1 MKMKARRLLAF
12 LLTAVMTFT
21 LLAPVQADD
30 LTAGE
35 TAPAAT
41 VESVTLPVSEKVE
54 LNSDAAGDSQWQIRA
69 GDDLWVDISGAD
81 EPTLQLSY
89 SMVANLLTDGTA
101 AVRCKT
107 TNGDQVTY
115 GTEYQVMVDFDA
127 VPQFEPAQQPDPAT
141 LVVSEAQAV
150 PQDTAETSA
159 EDSGE
164 TEQVN
169 ESEVAILQAEE
180 AMQAAEEALLAAE
193 GVAASESAMTD
204 EQLAALEEARAN
216 YEAAKAAY
224 DEAVAASTSSQVAPM
239 MAAAPAAPQNEG
251 DDPEVKPTYTI
262 TINYVFEDGTKATDP
277 WLGEYAKGEPVD
289 DLTLQSPKVLGYAA
303 ERTAISL
310 RDEFPNGITED
321 KTITVFYHP
330 ALVNFT
336 IKHYEQNVDNDEY
349 KLVETETKQGYT
361 KDPVGDALAK
371 DKAGFYALPYDT
383 TTPIAADG
391 STVVEIYY
399 DRYYYLMT
407 FDLGGGYGVEPIYA
421 RYGAPIKVGIPTR
434 PGYTFTEW
442 QLNGESAVLPATM
455 PAENQ
460 NYVAQWQAAD
470 QAKVTIVFWG
480 ENADDEKYSYLG
492 SAVTTAAPGTEFTY
506 NPNGTGGPDIE
517 KTLICGK
524 EEHTHAEA
532 CIQCTHTHT
541 LDCYSAGW
549 YGLTETDEP
558 TGQDLTDRGNGI
570 KTYTRRRKTHYYLE
584 LDGRWYCGTG
594 YWGNEDDTQRIN
606 FTCTHEHKAECY
618 VCGKEEHHHTES
630 CYLSSVID
638 PSLWTF
644 FKSDTVTVEAD
655 GSSTVNVYFDRT
667 TFTLTFSVQKGWKY
681 ETVAT
686 ITDKW
691 GAEISSRFN
700 KAPFNTTYKGRAW
713 ECTEEKKYG
722 YALQTLDRMPQFDAT
737 FNLYDQSSDKLKTIY
752 YYVENVGANVSENRW
767 PASPGG
773 DFTLLK
779 TVKTYFNFATYNEE
793 YHEIAGFTRYS
804 RNTAGFNQSNQKD
817 FDRNNTLYLY
827 YLRND
832 YPLVFNNGYEN
843 VKEEQVQYQ
852 ANLGVYSNY
861 TPEMPTELYEP
872 GSRVFAGWYLNP
884 ECSGEEYKLSEHT
897 MPLDGLILYAKWVP
911 VTHNVTFYLDDSM
924 ATIVGDTLTIS
935 HGEMIKSGV
944 PTVGQLRQE
953 NKGQYANEGYTFVGW
968 FYTDETGAEKAFDP
982 KNMPVNRDLDLYA
995 KWSSNV
1001 LKPYIIRYYTIDKET
1016 GDIIYIA
1023 DDTTGFALAGTT
1035 KTFEAKSGT
1044 QLNVG
1049 YQEGYFP
1056 VTRSHSLTID
1066 INDSN
1071 EDPTINVFEFE
1082 YVPRDFVAYTVH
1094 YVDEDRN
1101 TVHETKYATSPNVV
1115 VNETYVY
1122 VAGMMPD
1129 EAQKRLVLQA
1139 APEDVT
1145 DKEAWER
1152 EHNEITFVY
1161 RYDEEH
1167 APVIVEHWFQN
1178 INDENKY
1185 TLYDQYTESYVDKL
1199 IGENVTANILPENAE
1214 EGFAFGHATAQHGS
1228 ADPVPAESQ
1237 NDKVT
1242 AQLTNKGLVLRLY
1255 YDRIKYPYEIRYL
1268 EQSTNTVLHGPTQG
1282 TARFGT
1288 QVRPSE
1294 KEKLDITGYRLVNTD
1309 PAYIIIQNEAT
1320 PDKNV
1325 ITLYYVKSTAP
1336 LTITKTI
1343 KDPNYDGA
1351 PFLFRITN
1359 DDEFSMDVLVPGNGS
1374 VTINDLQVGET
1385 YTVTED
1391 KSWAWRYNVS
1401 GDSSVRIEASG
1412 STVKFT
1418 NTIDND
1424 KWFDHTTSAENQW
1437 GDGKISRVGEENQ

>member
-1 MKMKARRLLAF
+1 MKMKARRFLAF

-141 LVVSEAQAV
+141 LVISEAQAV

-204 EQLAALEEARAN
+204 EQLAALKEARAN
-216 YEAAKAAY
+216 YEAAQAAY
-224 DEAVAASTSSQVAPM
+224 DEARAALSTVNSMVAPM
-239 MAAAPAAPQNEG
+239 MAAPNAAPQAEG
-251 DDPEVKPTYTI
+251 DGEDVKESYTI
-262 TINYVFEDGTKATDP
+262 TIQYQYSTKGTQAAQPVIVELFEGTKAIPD
-277 WLGEYAKGEPVD
+277 GETSVYV
-289 DLTLQSPKVLGYAA
+289 SPEIMGYAPA
-303 ERTAISL
+303 DDQKQIDLNDYLASK
-310 RDEFPNGITED
+310 FPNGINRDDVITVNYYPAEVSYTVNYYCQNLDDDNYTLHEFQVQKGFTESPVGTVEGYED
-321 KTITVFYHP
+321 KY
-330 ALVNFT
+330 
-336 IKHYEQNVDNDEY
+336 
-349 KLVETETKQGYT
+349 G
-361 KDPVGDALAK
+361 
-371 DKAGFYALPYDT
+371 GFYALLYDT

-421 RYGAPIKVGIPTR
+421 RYGAPIKVGTPTR
-434 PGYTFTEW
+434 PGYSFEQW
-442 QLNGESAVLPATM
+442 NPMVPDTM
-455 PAENQ
+455 PAYTDEQIDNRENV
-460 NYVAQWQAAD
+460 YTAQWAAGNATYLVQYWQENANDDNYSYVSSEERTANAGSVVSGRGDKSYTGFHFDHAD
-470 QAKVTIVFWG
+470 QNVTVRGDGSSVVNVYYKRNTYTLTFQTYKRSSFVGGSWKTAASFNNVKYG
-480 ENADDEKYSYLG
+480 EDTTQYWDQAPDGYLWYTTKYDTTFY
-492 SAVTTAAPGTEFTY
+492 TAAPDM
-506 NPNGTGGPDIE
+506 PNANLTI
-517 KTLICGK
+517 
-524 EEHTHAEA
+524 
-532 CIQCTHTHT
+532 
-541 LDCYSAGW
+541 
-549 YGLTETDEP
+549 YG
-558 TGQDLTDRGNGI
+558 R
-570 KTYTRRRKTHYYLE
+570 
-584 LDGRWYCGTG
+584 
-594 YWGNEDDTQRIN
+594 
-606 FTCTHEHKAECY
+606 
-618 VCGKEEHHHTES
+618 ES
-630 CYLSSVID
+630 G
-638 PSLWTF
+638 
-644 FKSDTVTVEAD
+644 
-655 GSSTVNVYFDRT
+655 GSSTIHYYEHGTQNRIKADLHVAKSGWSFTKEDYVAIPGFTFHSSKGPSYKDRDYYIYYT
-667 TFTLTFSVQKGWKY
+667 RNSY
-681 ETVAT
+681 ELDFNNHGT
-686 ITDKW
+686 IV
-691 GAEISSRFN
+691 
-700 KAPFNTTYKGRAW
+700 
-713 ECTEEKKYG
+713 KKYTVL
-722 YALQTLDRMPQFDAT
+722 YEDALS
-737 FNLYDQSSDKLKTIY
+737 NY
-752 YYVENVGANVSENRW
+752 
-767 PASPGG
+767 
-773 DFTLLK
+773 
-779 TVKTYFNFATYNEE
+779 NF
-793 YHEIAGFTRYS
+793 
-804 RNTAGFNQSNQKD
+804 KP
-817 FDRNNTLYLY
+817 
-827 YLRND
+827 D
-832 YPLVFNNGYEN
+832 YPAGREEN
-843 VKEEQVQYQ
+843 
-852 ANLGVYSNY
+852 AY
-861 TPEMPTELYEP
+861 T
-872 GSRVFAGWYLNP
+872 FAGWYSDPGFVNAVDWD
-884 ECSGEEYKLSEHT
+884 SAT
-897 MPLDGLILYAKWVP
+897 MPYHNTVFYAKWIP
-911 VTHNVTFYLDDSM
+911 VTHNVTFHLDDSM
-924 ATIVGDTLTIS
+924 ATKVGDTLTIS

-944 PTVGQLRQE
+944 PTVEQLRKE

-1001 LKPYIIRYYTIDKET
+1001 LKPYVIRYFTYDKD
-1016 GDIIYIA
+1016 GSKVYIA
-1023 DDTTGFALAGTT
+1023 ADTTGSALAGTT
-1035 KTFEAKSGT
+1035 KTFEAKSGG
-1044 QLNVG
+1044 QLYAD

-1056 VTRSHSLTID
+1056 LTPSHSLTID
-1066 INDSN
+1066 INDRN

-1082 YVPRDFVAYTVH
+1082 YVPREFVAYTVH
-1094 YVDEDRN
+1094 YVGEDGK
-1101 TVHETKYATSPNVV
+1101 TVHGTKYATSPNVV

-1139 APEDVT
+1139 APEDVE
-1145 DKEAWER
+1145 DKTTWEQK
-1152 EHNEITFVY
+1152 HNVITFVY
-1161 RYDEEH
+1161 REDPDH

-1268 EQSTNTVLHGPTQG
+1268 EQSTNTVLHEPTQG

-1309 PAYIIIQNEAT
+1309 PAYIIIQNGAT

-1359 DDEFSMDVLVPGNGS
+1359 DDGFSMDVLVPGNGS

-1391 KSWAWRYNVS
+1391 ESWAWRYNVS

-1437 GDGKISRVGEENQ
+1437 SNGKVSQVAKSENE